1 MTKNEKLHKLYAELE
16 SVMNALKEF
25 VQPHGANQ
33 AREWTQQELE
43 KHAYLLNQRNK
54 IWEQIVELES
64 TPD

>member
-1 MTKNEKLHKLYAELE
+1 
-16 SVMNALKEF
+16 MNALKEF